1 MSNCVLPSVDNKQR
15 RVFSP
20 VILFH
25 DHRFIRD
32 GSGDLEHVHIPYR
45 DPHYVP
51 SIESS
56 KKRIYQMLEDNGR
69 FWTDVMMACSKDT
82 TTTHKTTTDNNNK
95 PLSPVPSLVSSSSP
109 TSVTPKE
116 PSQEYRLVPS
126 SSTSST
132 SSSSSS
138 SSPSPSSSSQQQTT
152 LNERRPYQRRSHPPT
167 MHVSRQK
174 RTRKSTSVIQTGQLS
189 SVQQQQ
195 QKRNHYNNN
204 NNNKSSASTSTNGIK
219 KRQRSNLP
227 KPVTAILKT
236 WLTEHKEHPYP
247 NEDEKIALVQ
257 KTGLARNQISN
268 WFINARR
275 RILRP
280 MLIADDVEVEEEEY
294 PQEGYSSYKRRIS
307 STSTSS
313 NLSRRN
319 SSSHIIN
326 RTD

>member
-82 TTTHKTTTDNNNK
+82 TITHKTTTTDNNNNK

-116 PSQEYRLVPS
+116 PSQEYRLIPS

-138 SSPSPSSSSQQQTT
+138 SSPSPSSSSSQQQQQQQTT

-174 RTRKSTSVIQTGQLS
+174 RTRKSTHVIQTGQLS
-189 SVQQQQ
+189 SVQQQ
-195 QKRNHYNNN
+195 KRNHY
-204 NNNKSSASTSTNGIK
+204 NKSSASTSTTNTNTNGIK

-280 MLIADDVEVEEEEY
+280 MLIADDVDVEVEDEDYEH
-294 PQEGYSSYKRRIS
+294 QEGYSSYKRRIS
-307 STSTSS
+307 STSTTS
-313 NLSRRN
+313 NLSRR
-319 SSSHIIN
+319 
-326 RTD
+326 